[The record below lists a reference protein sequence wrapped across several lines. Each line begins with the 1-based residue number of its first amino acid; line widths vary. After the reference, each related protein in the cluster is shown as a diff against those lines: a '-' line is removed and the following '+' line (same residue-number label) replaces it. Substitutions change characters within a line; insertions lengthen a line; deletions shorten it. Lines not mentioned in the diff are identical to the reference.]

1 MAETTPTCTEMELAP
16 DLRKEAYRRAYG
28 ENARNRSF
36 PGRPHT
42 RYWRKKA
49 RLRVRFLDGDPSLH
63 HRVEEAAM
71 AWRSYAHVSFVFGDD
86 PDAEIR
92 ITFGEPVLWS
102 YVGTD
107 ALLVPTLIQ
116 WADARHPSDHLPDR
130 GLRLALVAG
139 EHPEPAAVRADL
151 AALGLSETL
160 KVTYARS
167 PRLAAMIRTPRGVA
181 TL

>member
-1 MAETTPTCTEMELAP
+1 RAALAEGPQLVHWVARTADLAAAVARVPALGLATPMTRGDFAWRITIP
-16 DLRKEAYRRAYG
+16 GDGHR
-28 ENARNRSF
+28 
-36 PGRPHT
+36 PGR
-42 RYWRKKA
+42 
-49 RLRVRFLDGDPSLH
+49 G
-63 HRVEEAAM
+63 
-71 AWRSYAHVSFVFGDD
+71 
-86 PDAEIR
+86 
-92 ITFGEPVLWS
+92 
-102 YVGTD
+102 
-107 ALLVPTLIQ
+107 LVPTLIQ